1 MARRVREQRPSSP
14 ASWEERFWRAALLA
28 SCVLGF
34 GFLIVPIFAVL
45 PISFSS
51 GSTLG
56 YPLPGFSL
64 HWYAEIFSPRPW
76 GMTLT
81 NSLIIAAATTV
92 LATILGTLA
101 AYWLT
106 VSEFRYKKLLV
117 AFLLAPMVVPL
128 VILALAFYFAFSQ
141 IGIRGTYLSL
151 IVAHSVLATP
161 FVIVTVTATMSGFD
175 GNLVRAGQSL
185 GASPLPVFREITLPL
200 IMPGVLAGAV
210 FAFMTSFD
218 EVVVALF
225 ISSPT
230 TKTLPIELFAQLRE
244 QLTPAIVAISS
255 LLIVFSVTTLGLAQF
270 VRSRG
275 QLKRGEK

>member
-1 MARRVREQRPSSP
+1 MAASRSYGSRE
-14 ASWEERFWRAALLA
+14 ETFWRIVLIAC
-28 SCVLGF
+28 CVAGF

-64 HWYAEIFSPRPW
+64 RWYAEIFRPRPW
-76 GMTLT
+76 GLTLA
-81 NSLIIAAATTV
+81 NSLIVAGATTV
-92 LATILGTLA
+92 LATVLGTLA

-106 VSEFRYKKLLV
+106 VSRFRYKKLLV

-128 VILALAFYFAFSQ
+128 VIMALAFYFAFAQ
-141 IGIRGTYLSL
+141 FGILGSYHAL
-151 IVAHSVLATP
+151 ILAHTVLATP
-161 FVIVTVTATMSGFD
+161 FVVVTVTATMSGFD
-175 GNLVRAGQSL
+175 TNLVRAGQSL
-185 GASPLPVFREITLPL
+185 GAAPLAVFRTITLPL

-210 FAFMTSFD
+210 FAFIISFD
-218 EVVVALF
+218 EVIVALF
-225 ISSPT
+225 ISSPG

-255 LLIVFSVTTLGLAQF
+255 LLIVFSVATLGLAQF

-275 QLKRGEK
+275 RGQRGA

>member
-1 MARRVREQRPSSP
+1 MVAPRSYGSRE
-14 ASWEERFWRAALLA
+14 ETFWRA
-28 SCVLGF
+28 VLIVCCAAGF

-64 HWYAEIFSPRPW
+64 RWYAEIFRPRPW
-76 GMTLT
+76 GLTLT
-81 NSLIIAAATTV
+81 NSLIVAGATTV
-92 LATILGTLA
+92 LATVLGTLA

-106 VSEFRYKKLLV
+106 VSRFRYKKLLV

-128 VILALAFYFAFSQ
+128 VIMALAFYFAFAEF
-141 IGIRGTYLSL
+141 GILGSYPAL
-151 IVAHSVLATP
+151 ILAHTVLATP
-161 FVIVTVTATMSGFD
+161 FVVVTVTATMSGFD
-175 GNLVRAGQSL
+175 TNLVRAGQSL
-185 GASPLPVFREITLPL
+185 GAAPLAVFRTITLPL
-200 IMPGVLAGAV
+200 ILPGVLAGAV
-210 FAFMTSFD
+210 FAFIISFD
-218 EVVVALF
+218 EVIVALF
-225 ISSPT
+225 ISSPG

-255 LLIVFSVTTLGLAQF
+255 LLIVFSVATLGLAQF

-275 QLKRGEK
+275 RGQRGA